1 MKKKKLKSKKK
12 KQGRTKSNLAKRELT
27 PVEQERVESEF
38 VRASYFMQ
46 AGNLHQAAEA
56 YRSALRIDPKHARSI
71 NMLSAI
77 ALKDGQ
83 PDQAVKFSRMAIQIN
98 PDNPGYYNNLG
109 LALMERN
116 QPEEAVAAFQKALQ
130 KKPDYFDALNNL
142 GNALKRLGNVDEAI
156 DCYRKALK
164 MQPDDP
170 DILNNLGSACKDQG
184 NIDAAIEY
192 YQRALEHNPSGL
204 ESYQNLARLFIKANR
219 LAEARQ
225 TVKSNVKLAGGNQ
238 AKLLLATIEF
248 REGNYKI
255 AGDTVEELCRSDL
268 LPADQREAQFLAAN
282 ISHKMGD
289 YDAAFQKFNQA
300 NQGVQEQEK
309 DEIQKR
315 IIQQS
320 RDFSFNPRPLL
331 AWISKES
338 IAGWQKYPEN
348 DGLPAPVFLV
358 GFPRSG
364 TTLLDQMLQSHS
376 AILTLEEK
384 NTLQQILKDFC
395 HPKGRDLF
403 TQLNNKRIAEYR
415 SGYWK
420 LVARYLGLPE
430 IQEGKVIIDRNPF
443 NTSYLGLICR
453 FFPEARIIVALR
465 DPRDVCLSCFMQD
478 FTLNNAVCN
487 FLSLK
492 ATARYYAT
500 TMDMLLH
507 FRQLLPLTFHYVH
520 YENLI
525 ADVEQEAKKII
536 HFLGLAWEDKIL
548 QYHETAK
555 ARYITTAS
563 HHQVVKPLYKSAVGR
578 WRKYEQYLQ
587 PILPILEPYVE
598 IFEAERKKS
607 KESLRGW

>member
-1 MKKKKLKSKKK
+1 MKNK
-12 KQGRTKSNLAKRELT
+12 KQKRKKEKTGRLKRKVVRSQLSPADLTKL
-27 PVEQERVESEF
+27 ESEYA
-38 VRASYFMQ
+38 RAGRCMQ
-46 AGNLHQAAEA
+46 AGQLHQAAEA
-56 YRSALRIDPKHARSI
+56 FKAALRINPNHAQSI
-71 NMLSAI
+71 NMLGVI

-83 PDQAVKFSRMAIQIN
+83 PGQAVKFTRMAIQIN
-98 PDNPGYYNNLG
+98 PGNPGYYNNLG
-109 LALMERN
+109 LALMEL
-116 QPEEAVAAFQKALQ
+116 QQLKEAVAAFQKALQ
-130 KKPDYFDALNNL
+130 KQPDSFDALNNL
-142 GNALKRLGNVDEAI
+142 GNALKRVGHLDEAI
-156 DCYRKALK
+156 VSYHKALK

-184 NIDAAIEY
+184 NIDDAIEY
-192 YQRALEHNPSGL
+192 YKRASERNPLGL

-219 LAEARQ
+219 LTEARQ

-248 REGNYKI
+248 REGNYTI
-255 AGDTVEELCRSDL
+255 AVDIVEELCRSDL
-268 LPADQREAQFLAAN
+268 LPADQREVQFLAAN

-300 NQGVQEQEK
+300 NQGVEEQEK

-315 IIQQS
+315 IQ
-320 RDFSFNPRPLL
+320 RNRNFSFNPRPLL
-331 AWISKES
+331 DWISKES
-338 IAGWQKYPEN
+338 LAGWQKYPEN
-348 DGLPAPVFLV
+348 DGLPTPVFLV

-384 NTLQQILKDFC
+384 NTLQQIIEDFC
-395 HPKGRDLF
+395 HPKGKDLF
-403 TQLNNKRIAEYR
+403 TQLDNKRIAEYR
-415 SGYWK
+415 FGYWK
-420 LVARYLGLPE
+420 RVAGYLDLPE
-430 IQEGKVIIDRNPF
+430 VQEGKVIIDRNPF

-453 FFPEARIIVALR
+453 FFPEAKIIVALR

-478 FTLNNAVCN
+478 FTLNNAVSN

-492 ATARYYAT
+492 ATVRYYAT
-500 TMDMLLH
+500 TMDMLFH

-525 ADVEQEAKKII
+525 DDFENEAKKII

-548 QYHETAK
+548 QFHETAR

-587 PILPILEPYVE
+587 PILPILEPYVK
-598 IFEAERKKS
+598 IFEAERKMS
-607 KESLRGW
+607 KESLRGC